1 MTLLSNPDEAASD
14 TDIHSAAVIGA
25 GSIGIAWSIVFA
37 CAGINVRIFELD
49 DARRASALAS
59 AESLLLEMQDAGL
72 FSESTSGILARMSV
86 WEELAD
92 AVDGVGYVQ
101 ECIVEDVEVKR
112 TLFAQLDE
120 LTAPDVVLASSTSAI
135 PSSKFASH
143 LDGRARCLVVHPAN
157 PPYFLRVAEIVPAEF
172 TSPKTVAI
180 AAALLTRVDISPVL
194 LNTEIEGF
202 ALNRLQG
209 ALLREAYCLVRDG
222 VLSAV
227 DLDTLVREGLGR
239 RWSVIGPFTTSELN
253 TRGGLRQHSEVLGSV
268 YARFGLERGKDNPW
282 TSETIDAVANAIENH
297 LPHPRWE
304 ENVRERDHAM
314 IQVASL
320 LRGFENPLKPRRS
333 A

>member
-1 MTLLSNPDEAASD
+1 MPLLSNPDEARVAD
-14 TDIHSAAVIGA
+14 DIHSVAIIGA

-49 DARRASALAS
+49 DSRRDSALAA
-59 AESLLLEMQDAGL
+59 AESLLSEMQGAGL
-72 FSESTSGILARMSV
+72 CPEPTEDILARVSV

-92 AVDGVGYVQ
+92 AVEGVGYVQ

-112 TLFAQLDE
+112 VLFDQLDQ
-120 LTAPDVVLASSTSAI
+120 LTPPEVVLASSTSAI
-135 PSSKFASH
+135 PCSEFARS
-143 LDGRARCLVVHPAN
+143 LTGRARCLVVHPAN

-172 TSPKTVAI
+172 TSPKAVAI
-180 AAALLTRVDISPVL
+180 AAALLTRVDISPVF

-227 DLDTLVREGLGR
+227 DVDTLVREGLGR

-282 TSETIDAVANAIENH
+282 TSETVEIVAKAIENH

-320 LRGFENPLKPRRS
+320 LRGFDNPLAPRPT

>member
-1 MTLLSNPDEAASD
+1 MTHHSNPAEVTEDA
-14 TDIHSAAVIGA
+14 DIHSVAIIGA

-49 DARRASALAS
+49 DARRASALDA
-59 AESLLLEMQDAGL
+59 AESLLLEMHEAGL
-72 FSESTSGILARMSV
+72 FTESTAGILARMSV

-112 TLFAQLDE
+112 VLFGRLDE
-120 LTAPDVVLASSTSAI
+120 LTPPHVVLASSTSAI

-143 LDGRARCLVVHPAN
+143 LEGRARCLVVHPAN
-157 PPYFLRVAEIVPAEF
+157 PPYFLRVAEIVPADF
-172 TSPKTVAI
+172 TSSRAVDI

-222 VLSAV
+222 VVSAV
-227 DLDTLVREGLGR
+227 DVDTLVREGLGR

-253 TRGGLRQHSEVLGSV
+253 TRGGLRKHSEVLGSV
-268 YARFGLERGKDNPW
+268 YARFGLERGQDNPW
-282 TSETIDAVANAIENH
+282 TNETIDTVANAIENH
-297 LPHPRWE
+297 LPYPRWE

-320 LRGFENPLKPRRS
+320 LRGFDNPLKPRGPV
-333 A
+333 